1 MCEDS
6 RRRRSEARR
15 STVLAPTHR
24 DIVALVPDKIERKH
38 DLLAAELQRYFG
50 ETCPALT
57 ARWEAAITGLAPKL
71 LRELASR
78 LQELDAATKAAE
90 RQLKFTL
97 RPVAERG
104 ASTEPVLDQALASLE
119 HLSEIAEAMLRR
131 VDELLTG
138 R

>member
-1 MCEDS
+1 
-6 RRRRSEARR
+6 
-15 STVLAPTHR
+15 
-24 DIVALVPDKIERKH
+24 VPCKIDRKH

-57 ARWEAAITGLAPKL
+57 ARWEAAITGLAPQP
-71 LRELASR
+71 LREVASR
-78 LQELDAATKAAE
+78 QELDAATKAAE
-90 RQLKFTL
+90 RQLKITL

-104 ASTEPVLDQALASLE
+104 TSTEPVLDQALASLE
-119 HLSEIAEAMLRR
+119 HLNEIAEAMLRR